1 MPADS
6 AGLLFADVVKENIM
20 RKYLL
25 AVSIVCGLLAG
36 CASPGNMGMQ
46 QQIET
51 PAWVTE
57 SGTL

>member
-1 MPADS
+1 
-6 AGLLFADVVKENIM
+6 M

-25 AVSIVCGLLAG
+25 AVAVVCGLLAG
-36 CASPGNMGMQ
+36 CASPGNMGA